1 MSPLTHNLLRA
12 VDYEMVCRRRSR
24 NFLYLNERLAP
35 FNRLTLPDIPGAYA
49 YPFWPKETLPQG
61 TDLRREMIRR
71 KVYVPCLWPDVKGN
85 ALEEEMAQNILPL
98 PVDQR
103 YVDGDMEEILERLA
117 EGWGKGM

>member
-1 MSPLTHNLLRA
+1 
-12 VDYEMVCRRRSR
+12 
-24 NFLYLNERLAP
+24 
-35 FNRLTLPDIPGAYA
+35 
-49 YPFWPKETLPQG
+49 
-61 TDLRREMIRR
+61 MIRR
-71 KVYVPCLWPDVKGN
+71 KVYVPCLWPDVKEN